1 MGFLVC
7 KRKGAWELNEKAS
20 ILIVDDDPGMCETLS
35 DILEE
40 KGYRVVVA
48 QDGRKATAEV
58 KGQRFDLAL
67 IDIVMPGMN
76 GVEAL
81 REIKA
86 ADPQL
91 TTMIMTG
98 HSALEGSVSEALE
111 AGADGVLYKPLD
123 IDVIVEMI
131 ASRTEAPG
139 LPRVDLKRYKVQPE
153 VLRLIPEA
161 MARKHDLIPL
171 RIEGDS
177 LVLAMA
183 DPNNLYAIEDVRAC
197 ARMEPKVL
205 RAALMDIRGA
215 INLYYRAMGEIERQI
230 SYIAPGVPEPV
241 DVEERIT
248 ADLIAQAPVVRAV
261 NLLVAQAVKD
271 RASDIHFEPQENRL
285 RIRYRIDGILHDTLS
300 LPLSVHG
307 PLISRVKV
315 LADMNIAERRRSQDG
330 HFTIRVDGREVD
342 FRVATADT
350 SWGEMAVLRVLDK
363 SISVMGLPELGFL
376 PDSLKTCQKLLRS
389 PFGMILVSGPTG
401 SGKTTTLYASINQ
414 LDARERNIITVE
426 DPIEYRFAMV
436 NQMQL
441 NPQAGITF
449 ASGLRA
455 IMRLDPDV
463 ILVGEIRDKETATVA
478 IQAALTGHLVL
489 SSVHANDAVGVLFR
503 MMDLGIEPFLITSA
517 VVGIVAQ
524 RLVRCVCS
532 HCRVLREAPEQEG
545 LMYEEEMGEKRVKFY
560 YGAGCNF
567 CANTGHLGRMGVF
580 EILVMSEEVR
590 HLLLRDVGADAIKA
604 QAIKEGMVPMWR
616 DGMLKVQA
624 GVTTPYE
631 VLRNA
636 FVIG

>member
-1 MGFLVC
+1 
-7 KRKGAWELNEKAS
+7 LNEKAS

>member
-1 MGFLVC
+1 M
-7 KRKGAWELNEKAS
+7 NEKAS
-20 ILIVDDDPGMCETLS
+20 ILIVDDDAGMCETLS

-40 KGYRVVVA
+40 KEYRVVVA
-48 QDGRKATAEV
+48 QDGQKAVAEV

-86 ADPQL
+86 ADPEL

-98 HSALEGSVSEALE
+98 HSALEGLVSEALE

-131 ASRTEAPG
+131 ASRTEVPG
-139 LPRVDLKRYKVQPE
+139 LPRVELKRYKIQSE
-153 VLRLIPEA
+153 ALRLIPEA
-161 MARKHDLIPL
+161 MARKWDLIPL

-177 LVLAMA
+177 LVVALA
-183 DPNNLYAIEDVRAC
+183 DPDNLYAIDDVRALS
-197 ARMEPKVL
+197 RMEVKVL
-205 RAALMDIRGA
+205 LAPLMDVRGA
-215 INLYYRAMGEIERQI
+215 INLHYRATDEIERQI
-230 SYIAPGVPEPV
+230 SHIVTAVQERAEG
-241 DVEERIT
+241 EERIT

-261 NLLVAQAVKD
+261 DLLVAQAVKD
-271 RASDIHFEPQENRL
+271 RASDIHIEPQQDHL
-285 RIRYRIDGILHDTLS
+285 RIRYRIDGILQETLS
-300 LPLSVHG
+300 LPLIVHR

-315 LADMNIAERRRSQDG
+315 LADMNIAERRRPQDG
-330 HFTIRVDGREVD
+330 HLTTSIDGREVD
-342 FRVATADT
+342 LRVATADT
-350 SWGEMAVLRVLDK
+350 TWGEMAVLRVLDK
-363 SISVMGLPELGFL
+363 SISVMDLPELGFL
-376 PDSLKTCQKLLRS
+376 HDSLKTYQKLLQA

-414 LDARERNIITVE
+414 LDAKERNIITVE
-426 DPIEYRFAMV
+426 DPIEYRFNDI
-436 NQMQL
+436 NQMQV
-441 NPQAGITF
+441 NPQANITF

-463 ILVGEIRDKETATVA
+463 ILVGEIRDPETANIA

-503 MMDLGIEPFLITSA
+503 LMDLGIEPFLITSG

-524 RLVRCVCS
+524 RLVRRVCP
-532 HCRVLREAPEQEG
+532 HCRILREAPEEEQ
-545 LMYEEEMGEKRVKFY
+545 LIYEEEMEEKRTKFY
-560 YGAGCNF
+560 YGEGCNF
-567 CANTGHLGRMGVF
+567 CALTGCLGRVGAF
-580 EILVMSEEVR
+580 EILVVSEEIR
-590 HLLLRDVGADAIKA
+590 RLLLRDASADAIKA

>member
-1 MGFLVC
+1 M
-7 KRKGAWELNEKAS
+7 KEGASELGEKAK
-20 ILIVDDDPGMCETLS
+20 ILIVDDNAAMCETLS

-40 KGYRVVVA
+40 KGYRAVIA
-48 QDGRKATAEV
+48 QDGPKAIAEV
-58 KGQRFDLAL
+58 KGQHFDLAL

-76 GVEAL
+76 GVETL
-81 REIKA
+81 REIKK
-86 ADPQL
+86 ADPEL

-111 AGADGVLYKPLD
+111 TGVDGILYKPLD
-123 IDVIVEMI
+123 IDTIVEMI
-131 ASRTEAPG
+131 AGRTEAPS
-139 LPRVDLKRYKVQPE
+139 LPRVDLKRYQIQPE
-153 VLRLIPEA
+153 ALRLIPEA

-177 LVLAMA
+177 LVVAMV
-183 DPNNLYAIEDVRAC
+183 DPDNLFAIDDVRILS
-197 ARMEPKVL
+197 RMEVKPL

-215 INLYYRAMGEIERQI
+215 INLHYRAMDEIERQI
-230 SYIAPGVPEPV
+230 SHIAPPVPERV
-241 DVEERIT
+241 EVEERIT

-271 RASDIHFEPQENRL
+271 RASDIHIEPQQDHL

-315 LADMNIAERRRSQDG
+315 LADMNIAERRRPQDG
-330 HFTIRVDGREVD
+330 HLTISTDGREVD
-342 FRVATADT
+342 IRVATGNS

-363 SISVMGLPELGFL
+363 SISVMGLSELGFL
-376 PDSLKTCQKLLRS
+376 PDSLNTYQKLIQC
-389 PFGMILVSGPTG
+389 PFGMILASGPTG

-414 LDARERNIITVE
+414 LDSKERNIITIE
-426 DPIEYRFAMV
+426 DPIEYRFANI
-436 NQMQL
+436 NQMQV
-441 NPQAGITF
+441 NPQANITF
-449 ASGLRA
+449 ANGLRA

-463 ILVGEIRDKETATVA
+463 ILVGEIRDTETASTA

-503 MMDLGIEPFLITSA
+503 LMDLGVEPFLITSA

-524 RLVRCVCS
+524 RLVRRVCP
-532 HCRVLREAPEQEG
+532 HCRVLREAPEEER
-545 LMYEEEMGEKRVKFY
+545 LIYEDEMGEKRAKFY
-560 YGAGCNF
+560 YGTGCNF
-567 CANTGHLGRMGVF
+567 CANTGYLGRIGVY
-580 EILVMSEEVR
+580 EIMVMSEEIRRLV
-590 HLLLRDVGADAIKA
+590 LRGASADEIKA

-616 DGMLKVQA
+616 DGMLKVKE
-624 GVTTPYE
+624 GLTTPRE
-631 VLRNA
+631 VLRNV

>member
-1 MGFLVC
+1 
-7 KRKGAWELNEKAS
+7 LNEKAS

-48 QDGRKATAEV
+48 QDGRKAMAEV

-197 ARMEPKVL
+197 ARMEAKVV

-230 SYIAPGVPEPV
+230 SYIAPRVPEPV

-330 HFTIRVDGREVD
+330 HFTIRIDGREVD

-376 PDSLKTCQKLLRS
+376 PDPLKTYQELLRS

-426 DPIEYRFAMV
+426 DPIEYRFANV
-436 NQMQL
+436 NQMQV

-463 ILVGEIRDKETATVA
+463 ILVGEIRDTETATVA

-517 VVGIVAQ
+517 VVGVVAQ
-524 RLVRCVCS
+524 RLVRCVCP